1 MAFLLTAMLYGVS
14 LLLIGHYF
22 LSPARPNDAALVK
35 CTVGLLG
42 TLATVE
48 MVFVSVGMYYK
59 IVDPFLPREVFKIES
74 MSVFT
79 PQWCTVMTLT
89 VAVFEPRSG
98 MILSVSLLAF
108 VTQLFF
114 ASRIWIGGK
123 GPLSQSPTP
132 TDIEIHPSV
141 SESRSSWLY
150 LGPIVMLAF
159 TQFGTAL
166 ASPIIMETK
175 KGSNPSDLFNS
186 TMHRKAIA
194 TATTAAADILCTV
207 GLCRTLNSSRSGI
220 GRTDAVIAKIVRYSI
235 HRGAATSATAI
246 LTMIMFVTVAQSA
259 FMIPLLISGQLY
271 VISVVSMYVNGIRI
285 LVWCL
290 TESLEGSSV
299 EAGFMNY
306 SMAVIHILQQP

>member
-1 MAFLLTAMLYGVS
+1 MVPNHDILYEKTHRMLYGVS

-74 MSVFT
+74 M
-79 PQWCTVMTLT
+79 
-89 VAVFEPRSG
+89 SG

>member
-1 MAFLLTAMLYGVS
+1 MECFDHLTTDTSDVCMLYGVS

-114 ASRIWIGGK
+114 ASRIWI
-123 GPLSQSPTP
+123 
-132 TDIEIHPSV
+132 V

-271 VISVVSMYVNGIRI
+271 VISVVSMLLSRSRLHELLHGGHPHPSAALTFISPSRSTRGAGSTGGI
-285 LVWCL
+285 
-290 TESLEGSSV
+290 
-299 EAGFMNY
+299 
-306 SMAVIHILQQP
+306 P